1 MAAPSSNN
9 GKMTDADVTPLALGP
24 ARRHLGVMAVTAA
37 AAAAASRV
45 YIAVGSRQPACDKLE
60 KGRKKKKTAEACVAG
75 LHFIKL

>member
-9 GKMTDADVTPLALGP
+9 GKMTDADVTSLALGP
-24 ARRHLGVMAVTAA
+24 ARRHLGVMAVT
-37 AAAAASRV
+37 AAAASRV